1 MQIPQQFRLFNQ
13 QWRIR
18 WARTGELPEDLGQCR
33 PDQLEIV
40 LNPNQVKESVIHT
53 LAHEMVHSIE
63 LKQQLE
69 LTERQVD
76 LIALG
81 LIDLIRGNPGIMET
95 FNDST
100 EKTLHD

>member
-1 MQIPQQFRLFNQ
+1 MQIPKKIKLFSQ
-13 QWRIR
+13 TWTIR
-18 WARTGELPEDLGQCR
+18 GAIPGELPEDLGQCR

-40 LNPNQVKESVIHT
+40 LNPNQVPESLMHT
-53 LAHEMVHSIE
+53 LAHEIIHAIE

-81 LIDLIRGNPGIMET
+81 LIDLIRSNDKLMEIFDVT
-95 FNDST
+95 DSN
-100 EKTLHD
+100 